1 MQQPFDIK
9 GSSFTI
15 PVISLRE
22 SDMETIGY
30 QLNKKVSQAPSFF
43 RNAPLVVNL
52 GYLPD
57 PEQID
62 LSSLLTLME
71 QQGFIPV
78 GVTNGTEE
86 QQQQARA
93 MKLAVLTMRG
103 SERTQEEQGGKEG
116 VQEESWEEKESEG
129 EPDKQEPQ
137 PLPSEKKIALPE
149 KAMQTPPAATVIAEP
164 MRSGQR
170 VVVDKGDLVLLTSVG
185 SGAEIIAAGNI
196 HVYGSLRGRV
206 FAGNTDNTQAHI
218 FCQQL
223 EAELVSVAGVYMVN
237 EKFPDSLRGQPVHI
251 RLQTER
257 IRITPL

>member
-15 PVISLRE
+15 PVLSLRE

-57 PEQID
+57 PEQVD
-62 LSSLLTLME
+62 LQSLLALMG

-78 GVTNGTEE
+78 GITNGTEE

-103 SERTQEEQGGKEG
+103 SERTQEEQGEQEG
-116 VQEESWEEKESEG
+116 IQAEKKSEG
-129 EPDKQEPQ
+129 EPEEQES
-137 PLPSEKKIALPE
+137 LSSEKKIALPE
-149 KAMQTPPAATVIAEP
+149 KTMQAATVITEP
-164 MRSGQR
+164 IRSGQR
-170 VVVDKGDLVLLTSVG
+170 VVVDKGDLVVLASVG
-185 SGAEIIAAGNI
+185 SGAEIMAAGNI

-206 FAGNTDNTQAHI
+206 FAGNTDNTQARI